1 MQPRRRWPLTRGYC
15 PVAAF
20 GCRLYAFKWRR
31 LKMSEKDSGTTK
43 QPDPMEKFRELRD
56 AYLEVWSKN
65 LIEAVNTEGYAQASG
80 AALDNFLSAS
90 APYKEA
96 AEQAMLRTLQ
106 QLNMPTSVDFAS
118 LAGRFTNLEM
128 QLDDMGAKLDRI
140 EKAIK
145 GQPPATPP
153 ESQKATAS
161 TPGMARAQQ
170 PATMPAEATRK
181 AARKPRAVKETT

>member
-1 MQPRRRWPLTRGYC
+1 
-15 PVAAF
+15 
-20 GCRLYAFKWRR
+20 
-31 LKMSEKDSGTTK
+31 MSEADSGTAK

-56 AYLEVWSKN
+56 AYLDVWSKN

-80 AALDNFLSAS
+80 AALDSYLSAA

-128 QLDDMGAKLDRI
+128 QLDDMAAKLDRI
-140 EKAIK
+140 DKALK
-145 GQPPATPP
+145 GQPLATPVEP
-153 ESQKATAS
+153 KKATAS
-161 TPGMARAQQ
+161 STEKASVQQ
-170 PATMPAEATRK
+170 PATMPAEAPK
-181 AARKPRAVKETT
+181 KARKPRAVKATAPKKQSALRARGTANRTTTAKPPRRNARKGTK

>member
-1 MQPRRRWPLTRGYC
+1 
-15 PVAAF
+15 
-20 GCRLYAFKWRR
+20 
-31 LKMSEKDSGTTK
+31 MSDKDSGTTK

-80 AALDNFLSAS
+80 AALDSFLSAS

-145 GQPPATPP
+145 GPQPATPL
-153 ESQKATAS
+153 ESQKAAAS
-161 TPGMARAQQ
+161 TQGKTRAQQ
-170 PATMPAEATRK
+170 PATMPAKATRK
-181 AARKPRAVKETT
+181 AAGKTRAVKKTAPKKQSELRARGTANRKTTAKPARRNARKGTK

>member
-1 MQPRRRWPLTRGYC
+1 
-15 PVAAF
+15 
-20 GCRLYAFKWRR
+20 
-31 LKMSEKDSGTTK
+31 MSDKDSGTTK

-80 AALDNFLSAS
+80 AALDSFLSAS

-140 EKAIK
+140 ERAIK
-145 GQPPATPP
+145 GQPPATPL
-153 ESQKATAS
+153 ESQKAAS
-161 TPGMARAQQ
+161 TPGTTRVQQ
-170 PATMPAEATRK
+170 PAKMPAKATRK
-181 AARKPRAVKETT
+181 AAGKTRAVKETAPKKQSALRARGTANRKIAAKPARRNARKGSK